1 MRAAG
6 LAEAAE
12 GPEVLRLSGGWAA
25 GADGPLTKGFNKSS
39 LKKLVKKKSCEPQ
52 LFEVLM
58 AKVFC
63 KDRLHLISLVFIGI
77 YALYSILNTVQ
88 CPYVKIVT

>member
-1 MRAAG
+1 MHATH

-39 LKKLVKKKSCEPQ
+39 LKKLVKKRVVNRSYLK
-52 LFEVLM
+52 
-58 AKVFC
+58 
-63 KDRLHLISLVFIGI
+63 
-77 YALYSILNTVQ
+77 Y
-88 CPYVKIVT
+88 

>member
-39 LKKLVKKKSCEPQ
+39 LKKLVKKRVVNRSDLK
-52 LFEVLM
+52 
-58 AKVFC
+58 
-63 KDRLHLISLVFIGI
+63 
-77 YALYSILNTVQ
+77 Y
-88 CPYVKIVT
+88 